1 MAEIQEQE
9 LVTKGLLQ
17 AFGTKCKRM
26 FKLNPVHAQNSSSAR
41 WIKISTSLL
50 YNDSVQ
56 GFDDLY
62 INVQGV
68 TTESTNDTKKVINSN
83 FYVRTN
89 HNKVIYFAQGVNLG
103 TETIQAMVLVK
114 ESDNKTSIYL
124 QLPADR
130 YPCDLIVDVIAC
142 MEENLLFSVVEDI
155 DFEAFLSEPTTYEQ
169 ISTSVSTLPFS
180 RAAIGSII
188 VQLQEATQFTIIED
202 QSTSNGVTTV
212 TSSKSYPEYSTFAK
226 IFEAT
231 QADKLSHGLTFQ
243 YDWENPIKS
252 TDSAVAI
259 TNGTFT
265 QGTVVKIPI
274 PDLLRGGAS
283 TEEGTWATRVQ
294 VENGIVTA
302 VDSTSGINLATTSAI
317 GGIRLMDDS
326 TSSIGDKVPV
336 QLDSYGQAFIDKA
349 YFDQDKHRDDLNKP
363 DYQGDNIN
371 KFINN
376 IWQHTGA
383 TTGDFVNGYF
393 YKCTKTAFTVSYD
406 TSNSPYSVGT
416 QIGTKLENYVYNN
429 GLTLDLTKPFRL
441 YVDTYPTQKSVISG
455 DTTTNVNVK
464 ISELDEFK
472 LVNLNSQSAPVG
484 TPLVMTKAQLSEIL
498 DITIKTTDGWDTALT
513 KDYPQSV
520 MTLPFTLNS
529 TSYAWKQWDVQ
540 PRTGIGSALEFIT
553 NDEIDYLFDVH
564 VNSLSINDDE
574 LDLSV
579 GATYTLEVT
588 VNPADADNQMV
599 TWSSSDSSAVSVVKT
614 SPTEAEVTV
623 GSDAVVGEDYI
634 ITCTSVDSERTITC
648 TITIVA

>member
-1 MAEIQEQE
+1 M
-9 LVTKGLLQ
+9 
-17 AFGTKCKRM
+17 
-26 FKLNPVHAQNSSSAR
+26 
-41 WIKISTSLL
+41 
-50 YNDSVQ
+50 
-56 GFDDLY
+56 
-62 INVQGV
+62 
-68 TTESTNDTKKVINSN
+68 
-83 FYVRTN
+83 RTN

-130 YPCDLIVDVIAC
+130 CPRDLIVDVVAC

-155 DFEAFLSEPTTYEQ
+155 DFEASLSEPTTYEQ

-212 TSSKSYPEYSTFAK
+212 TSSKSYPEYSTFTK

-265 QGTVVKIPI
+265 QGAVVKIPI

-326 TSSIGDKVPV
+326 TSSIGDKVPI

-376 IWQHTGA
+376 IWQHTGT

-416 QIGTKLENYVYNN
+416 QIGTKLENYVYDS

-441 YVDTYPTQKSVISG
+441 YVDTYPTQKSVTSG
-455 DTTTNVNVK
+455 TPPITTNVNVK

-540 PRTGIGSALEFIT
+540 PRTGIGSAIQFIT
-553 NDEIDYLFDVH
+553 EDQIKYLF
-564 VNSLSINDDE
+564 
-574 LDLSV
+574 
-579 GATYTLEVT
+579 
-588 VNPADADNQMV
+588 
-599 TWSSSDSSAVSVVKT
+599 
-614 SPTEAEVTV
+614 
-623 GSDAVVGEDYI
+623 
-634 ITCTSVDSERTITC
+634 
-648 TITIVA
+648 

>member
-26 FKLNPVHAQNSSSAR
+26 FKLNPVHAQNSSSTR

-114 ESDNKTSIYL
+114 ESDNKTGIYL

-130 YPCDLIVDVIAC
+130 YPRDIIVDVIAC

-155 DFEAFLSEPTTYEQ
+155 DFEASLSEPTTYEQ

-265 QGTVVKIPI
+265 QGAVVKIPI

-376 IWQHTGA
+376 IWQHTGT
-383 TTGDFVNGYF
+383 TTGGFVNGYF

-416 QIGTKLENYVYNN
+416 QIGTKLENYVYDN
-429 GLTLDLTKPFRL
+429 GLTLDITKPFRL
-441 YVDTYPTQKSVISG
+441 YVDAYPTQKSVISG

-498 DITIKTTDGWDTALT
+498 DITIKTTDGWYTALT

-564 VNSLSINDDE
+564 VNSLSINDDK

-579 GATYTLEVT
+579 GDTYTLEVT
-588 VNPADADNQMV
+588 VSPADADNQMV
-599 TWSSSDSSAVSVVKT
+599 TWSSSDPSAVSVVKT

-623 GSDAVVGEDYI
+623 GSDAVVGENYI

-648 TITIVA
+648 TITIVS

>member
-26 FKLNPVHAQNSSSAR
+26 FKLNPVHAQNSSSTR

-130 YPCDLIVDVIAC
+130 YPRDLIVDVIAC

-155 DFEAFLSEPTTYEQ
+155 DFEASLSEPTTYEQ

-202 QSTSNGVTTV
+202 QSTSNDVTTI

-376 IWQHTGA
+376 IWQHTGT

-416 QIGTKLENYVYNN
+416 QIGTKLENYVYDN

-455 DTTTNVNVK
+455 SATTNVDVK

-472 LVNLNSQSAPVG
+472 LVNLDSQSASVG

-579 GATYTLEVT
+579 GDTYTLEVT
-588 VNPADADNQMV
+588 VSPADADNQMV
-599 TWSSSDSSAVSVVKT
+599 TWSSSDPSAVSVVKT

-648 TITIVA
+648 TITIVS

>member
-1 MAEIQEQE
+1 M
-9 LVTKGLLQ
+9 
-17 AFGTKCKRM
+17 
-26 FKLNPVHAQNSSSAR
+26 
-41 WIKISTSLL
+41 
-50 YNDSVQ
+50 
-56 GFDDLY
+56 
-62 INVQGV
+62 
-68 TTESTNDTKKVINSN
+68 
-83 FYVRTN
+83 RTN

-114 ESDNKTSIYL
+114 ESSNKTSIYL

-130 YPCDLIVDVIAC
+130 YPRDLIVDVIAC

-155 DFEAFLSEPTTYEQ
+155 DFEASLSEPTTYEQ
-169 ISTSVSTLPFS
+169 IATSVSTLPFS

-265 QGTVVKIPI
+265 QGAVVKIPI

-376 IWQHTGA
+376 IWQHTGT

-416 QIGTKLENYVYNN
+416 QIGTKLENYVYDN

-564 VNSLSINDDE
+564 VNSLSINDDDE

-579 GATYTLEVT
+579 GDTYTLEVT
-588 VNPADADNQMV
+588 VSPADADNQMV
-599 TWSSSDSSAVSVVKT
+599 TWSSSDPSAVSVVKT

-623 GSDAVVGEDYI
+623 GSDAVVGKDYI

-648 TITIVA
+648 TITIVS

>member
-26 FKLNPVHAQNSSSAR
+26 FKLNPVHAQNSSSTR

-130 YPCDLIVDVIAC
+130 YPRDLIVDVIAC

-155 DFEAFLSEPTTYEQ
+155 DFEASLSEPTTYEQ

-265 QGTVVKIPI
+265 QGAVVKIPI

-376 IWQHTGA
+376 IWQHTGT

-416 QIGTKLENYVYNN
+416 QIGTKLENYVYDN

-484 TPLVMTKAQLSEIL
+484 TPLVMTKVQLSEIL

-564 VNSLSINDDE
+564 VSSLSINDDE

>member
-26 FKLNPVHAQNSSSAR
+26 FKLNPVHAQNSSSTR

-114 ESDNKTSIYL
+114 ESDNKTGIYL

-130 YPCDLIVDVIAC
+130 YPRDIIVDVIAC

-155 DFEAFLSEPTTYEQ
+155 DFEASLSEPTTYEQ

-212 TSSKSYPEYSTFAK
+212 TSSKSYPEYSTFSK

-265 QGTVVKIPI
+265 QGAVVKIPI

-283 TEEGTWATRVQ
+283 TEEGIWATRVQ

-376 IWQHTGA
+376 IWQHTGT

-416 QIGTKLENYVYNN
+416 QIGTKLENYVYDN

-441 YVDTYPTQKSVISG
+441 YVDAYPTQKSVISG

-564 VNSLSINDDE
+564 VNSLSINDDK

-579 GATYTLEVT
+579 GDTYTLEVT
-588 VNPADADNQMV
+588 VSPADADNQMV
-599 TWSSSDSSAVSVVKT
+599 TWSSSDPSAVSVVKT
-614 SPTEAEVTV
+614 STTEAEVTV
-623 GSDAVVGEDYI
+623 GSDAVVGENYI

-648 TITIVA
+648 TITIVS

>member
-26 FKLNPVHAQNSSSAR
+26 FKLNPVHAQNSSSTR

-130 YPCDLIVDVIAC
+130 YPRDLIVDVIAC

-155 DFEAFLSEPTTYEQ
+155 DFEASLSEPTTYEQ
-169 ISTSVSTLPFS
+169 IATSVSTLPFS

-265 QGTVVKIPI
+265 QGAVVKIPI
-274 PDLLRGGAS
+274 PDLLRGGVS

-326 TSSIGDKVPV
+326 TSSIGDKVPI

-371 KFINN
+371 KFINT
-376 IWQHTGA
+376 IWQHIGT

-416 QIGTKLENYVYNN
+416 QIGTKLENYVYDN

-441 YVDTYPTQKSVISG
+441 YVDTYPTQKTV
-455 DTTTNVNVK
+455 TTTSGTENVDVK

-472 LVNLNSQSAPVG
+472 LVNLNSQSVPIG

-513 KDYPQSV
+513 KDYPVSI
-520 MTLPFTLNS
+520 MTIPFTLNS
-529 TSYAWKQWDVQ
+529 VNYTWKQWDVQ
-540 PRTGIGSALEFIT
+540 PKVGSGSVIQYIT
-553 NDEIDYLFDVH
+553 NPEIDYLFETH
-564 VNSLSINDDE
+564 VNNV
-574 LDLSV
+574 SV
-579 GATYTLEVT
+579 APTAVTLANGESVTITATVLPV
-588 VNPADADNQMV
+588 DASVRTV
-599 TWSSSDSSAVSVVKT
+599 TWMSSNPSAVSVTKT
-614 SPTEAEVTV
+614 SDKTASVLV
-623 GSDAVVGEDYI
+623 ASDAEDGNYI
-634 ITCTSVDSERTITC
+634 ITCTTDSEGLTATCDIT
-648 TITIVA
+648 VLNS